1 MTAVWLALG
10 ASVAWGFADFTAGLK
25 SRTLGVLVVLAVAQV
40 SGLLL
45 VSILVAARGHGPD
58 GQAVL
63 WAAPAAVAG
72 TLGLIAFLRSM
83 AVGTIS
89 IVAPIVGV
97 SAAVPVAYGLMR
109 GDRPS
114 WIQGVGVVLAL
125 LGVLAASRESPEPG
139 EARSRVAAGVGLA
152 LLAALGFGCYF
163 PFMHAARE
171 ADVFWTVMLFR
182 CVSSTLVLAAFAVA
196 RPRATL
202 TRSDVPLLVL
212 IGAGDVAGN
221 VLFTTAASHGLVS
234 LVSVLSSLY
243 PVVTIALAWVVLRE
257 RLAPLQWAGVAVVLA
272 GVAAIA
278 AG

>member
-1 MTAVWLALG
+1 MIAVWLALG
-10 ASVAWGFADFTAGLK
+10 ASVAWGFADFTAGFK
-25 SRTLGVLVVLAVAQV
+25 SRTLGVLVVLAIAQV

-45 VSILVAARGHGPD
+45 VSIVVAARGHGPG
-58 GQAVL
+58 GQTVL
-63 WAAPAAVAG
+63 WAVPAAVAG
-72 TLGLIAFLRSM
+72 TLGLVAFLRSM

-97 SAAVPVAYGLMR
+97 SAVVPVGYGLLR

-114 WIQGVGVVLAL
+114 WIQGAGVVLAL
-125 LGVLAASRESPEPG
+125 VGVLAASRETG
-139 EARSRVAAGVGLA
+139 EAGVARSRVAAGVGLA

-163 PFMHAARE
+163 PLMHAARD
-171 ADVFWTVMLFR
+171 ADVFWTVLLFR
-182 CVSSTLVLAAFAVA
+182 GISSTMVLGAFAIL
-196 RPRATL
+196 RPRAAL
-202 TRSDVPLLVL
+202 SRSDVPLLVL
-212 IGAGDVAGN
+212 VGAGDVAGN

-257 RLAPLQWAGVAVVLA
+257 RLAPMQRVGVAVVLA